1 MPKIKID
8 KPLYDKIVKCTEI
21 AGYSSSEEFVKHII
35 EKEVNRLLDAD
46 NDPEVL
52 ERLKGLGYIS

>member
-8 KPLYDKIVKCTEI
+8 KQLYDNIEKCTEI

-35 EKEVNRLLDAD
+35 EKEINRLLDVD

>member
-1 MPKIKID
+1 VPKIKID
-8 KPLYDKIVKCTEI
+8 KILYDKIEKSIEI
-21 AGYSSSEEFVKHII
+21 AGYSSSEEFVKHTI